1 MLNLA
6 ALAGQ
11 QAGEGP
17 LGRNRGAGQ
26 PGRREEEQGQAMCI
40 GADGEPDAQAV
51 KLTEVRQR
59 RREF

>member
-11 QAGEGP
+11 QAGEGS

-51 KLTEVRQR
+51 KLTEARQR